1 MSLLSS
7 SILLVILH
15 LSPFT
20 DLVLFSIGLLTFF
33 NSHSFCHYS
42 SLPLLLSVHPSWSVQ
57 GHEPKAFPLSPKLT
71 RPISPI
77 TCCCPYSLLEFSST
91 AIPITSSPC
100 ICTTFVTKVQSPLMA
115 PLGLA
120 NAHLKDGYCFRLCFG
135 LLLFIHTHLGGCQL
149 FVIDPY
155 SPYFSAKTQ
164 TYMSKF
170 LPQNSIVSWEIPLQ
184 NIQTDAHLP
193 TPIVLLFP
201 YYL

>member
-1 MSLLSS
+1 
-7 SILLVILH
+7 
-15 LSPFT
+15 
-20 DLVLFSIGLLTFF
+20 
-33 NSHSFCHYS
+33 
-42 SLPLLLSVHPSWSVQ
+42 
-57 GHEPKAFPLSPKLT
+57 
-71 RPISPI
+71 
-77 TCCCPYSLLEFSST
+77 
-91 AIPITSSPC
+91 
-100 ICTTFVTKVQSPLMA
+100 MA

-170 LPQNSIVSWEIPLQ
+170 LPQNSIVSWEIPVQ

-193 TPIVLLFP
+193 TPIILLFP
-201 YYL
+201 YYFSNKCHFCFQFLQLEIWINLLIVSNLLSVYTLSSNSVNFTFCACMLSHFSCVWLCDPMDYSLPCSSVHGDFPGKNSGVGYHALLQGIIPTQGSTCISHISRIGRQVLYH